1 MLSRSQLG
9 HGGPGLEQQTQKRLT
24 FITRKQCSI
33 IDIQKQV
40 MFLLNF
46 QFIKT
51 IQKENGLVSRDCL
64 LCLRLAIF
72 QVAKDK
78 EASPSTLV

>member
-1 MLSRSQLG
+1 
-9 HGGPGLEQQTQKRLT
+9 
-24 FITRKQCSI
+24 
-33 IDIQKQV
+33 

>member
-1 MLSRSQLG
+1 
-9 HGGPGLEQQTQKRLT
+9 
-24 FITRKQCSI
+24 
-33 IDIQKQV
+33 

-51 IQKENGLVSRDCL
+51 IQKENGLVSRDCSL
-64 LCLRLAIF
+64 FLRLAIF